1 MTSRHVAVRRSLTI
15 LSVYLLAACG
25 KDGPT
30 APPVVTLTISRDT
43 ASLVPAAT
51 VQLSAT
57 PKDANG
63 NALTRAVSW
72 SSSDQSRATV
82 SSGGLVTGVAPG
94 SVTIT
99 ATADGRLASTQ
110 VTVKEGALVG
120 AAGGTVTALN
130 GVVTLT
136 VPAGA
141 LQTNT
146 MVTVETATSTP
157 ASPRLVSGTAVELGP
172 PGQAFGV
179 PVQLKLRYTPSLLPT
194 GASEQLLQINR
205 VSGGTWETVS
215 GSAVDVTAKTV
226 TASLSGFSVYS
237 ILSSP
242 IAIVSLS
249 ATSATLGQGSTLQ
262 LTATAR
268 DASNAVVPDAPFEW
282 SSANPAIAS
291 VSATGLVTAVAVGGP
306 VAITAKS
313 NGRTAS
319 ANITV
324 SPRPSI
330 VLDASTLIFAAAL
343 GGATPVSQ
351 SVQVTSAT
359 VGAISGL
366 SADVT
371 YEAGQPSGWLAA
383 TLGQTSTPTALT
395 LQPTTGSL
403 AAGTYQATV
412 TVSSTV
418 EGIASKAIAVTFSVG
433 GSQPVMALS
442 ATTASFAATTGA
454 ANPTPATI
462 SITNNGTGTLSGLTA
477 DVTYAGGDAT
487 GWLGATFNTTTAPA
501 TLTIA
506 PNIAGVAAGTHTATV
521 TIASSAAGVPP
532 RAVNVG
538 LVLTNPSI
546 AVNAGDNQAAMAGS
560 PVSVVPTVIVRDG
573 AGAPMPNFTV
583 TFAVASGDGS
593 IGSPVVTTDA
603 SGIASVGSWMLGPV
617 ANPNSLTA
625 TVSGSGFTSG
635 NNSVSFGATG
645 CTGGGGTGYAIT
657 LCFATTMTST
667 QRAAFVDAAA
677 RWGTLITGDVP
688 DLTVTVPAGVC
699 GANSPA
705 LGMSIDDVLIFARI
719 EAIDGVNGILGSAGP
734 CLIRT
739 SGSLPI
745 VGTMRFDVAD
755 VPSLE
760 NSGQLRDVILH
771 EMGHVLG
778 IGVIWNRL
786 GLLQNPSTVG
796 QSPPL
801 DTYFSGASAIQG
813 FNSIGGDTYTG
824 GQKVPVEN
832 QGGSGT
838 INAHWRESVLANELM
853 TGFLNRGTNPLS
865 AVTVRSLQ
873 DLGYLVDPS
882 GADPFH
888 LTLSLEALGAPS
900 APPRPYGDDIIRGP
914 LFGIDASGR
923 MSRIR
928 P

>member
-1 MTSRHVAVRRSLTI
+1 MTSRHVAVRRSLI
-15 LSVYLLAACG
+15 VLSVYLLAAC

-30 APPVVTLTISRDT
+30 APPVATLTTSRDT
-43 ASLVPAAT
+43 ATLVPGAG
-51 VQLSAT
+51 LELIAT

-82 SSGGLVTGVAPG
+82 SSTGFVFGVAAG
-94 SVTIT
+94 SATIT
-99 ATADGRLASTQ
+99 ATSEGRTASTQ
-110 VTVKEGALVG
+110 ITVKEGAILG
-120 AAGGTVTALN
+120 AAGGTVNALN
-130 GVVTLT
+130 GAVTLII
-136 VPAGA
+136 PAGA
-141 LQTNT
+141 LKSNT
-146 MVTVETATSTP
+146 MVTVEQAIATP
-157 ASPRLVSGTAVELGP
+157 ASSRLVSGTAVELRP
-172 PGQAFGV
+172 TGQVFDV
-179 PVQLKLRYTPSLLPT
+179 PVQLRLRYIASLVPN
-194 GASEQLLQINR
+194 GASEQLLQMNR
-205 VSGGTWETVS
+205 VSSGTWEAVS
-215 GSAVDVTAKTV
+215 GSSVDVSSKTV
-226 TASLSGFSVYS
+226 SASVSGFSVYS
-237 ILSSP
+237 ILTSP
-242 IAIVSLS
+242 IAGVTLS

-268 DASNAVVPDAPFEW
+268 DASNTVVPDAPFEW
-282 SSANPAIAS
+282 SSANSAIAS

-330 VLDASTLIFAAAL
+330 VLDAASLIFAAPL
-343 GGATPVSQ
+343 GGANPVSQ

-359 VGAISGL
+359 AGAISGL

-371 YEAGQPSGWLAA
+371 YEAGQPTGWLAA
-383 TLGQTSTPTALT
+383 TLAQTSTPATLT
-395 LQPTTGSL
+395 VQPTTGSL
-403 AAGTYQATV
+403 AAGTYNATV
-412 TVSSTV
+412 TVRSTV
-418 EGIASKAIAVTFSVG
+418 EGIAPKSLAVTFTVG

-477 DVTYAGGDAT
+477 EVAYPTGDAT

-501 TLTIA
+501 TLTLS
-506 PNIAGVAAGTHTATV
+506 PNIAGVAAGTHAATV
-521 TIASSAAGVPP
+521 TIASTASGVPP
-532 RAVNVG
+532 RAVSVT

-546 AVNAGDNQAAMAGS
+546 AVSAGDNQAAMAGS
-560 PVSVVPTVIVRDG
+560 PVSIAPTVIVRDG
-573 AGAPMPNFTV
+573 LGAPIPNLTV
-583 TFAVASGDGS
+583 TFAVASGNGS
-593 IGSPVVTTDA
+593 IGNPVVTTDA
-603 SGIASVGSWMLGPV
+603 SGMASVGSWTLGPV
-617 ANPNSLTA
+617 ANPNRLTA
-625 TVSGSGFTSG
+625 TVSGAGFTSA
-635 NNSVSFGATG
+635 NNAVAFGASG

-657 LCFATTMTST
+657 LCFVTTMTST

-688 DLTVTVPAGVC
+688 NLNVTIPAGTC
-699 GANSPA
+699 GTNSPS

-719 EAIDGVNGILGSAGP
+719 EPIDGVNGILGSAGP
-734 CLIRT
+734 CLIRNT
-739 SGSLPI
+739 GGFPL
-745 VGTMRFDVAD
+745 VGTMRFDIDDVA
-755 VPSLE
+755 SLE
-760 NSGQLRDVILH
+760 ASAQLRDVILH

-778 IGVIWNRL
+778 IGVLWNRL
-786 GLLQNPSTVG
+786 GLLQNPSTAT
-796 QSPPL
+796 QQN
-801 DTYFSGASAIQG
+801 DTYFNGTSAVQG

-824 GQKVPVEN
+824 GSKVPVEN
-832 QGGSGT
+832 HGGGGT

-853 TGFLNRGTNPLS
+853 TGFLNSGTNPLS
-865 AVTVRSLQ
+865 VVTVRSLQ
-873 DLGYLVDPS
+873 DLGYLVDPN

-888 LTLSLEALGAPS
+888 LTLSLQALSAPS
-900 APPRPYGDDIIRGP
+900 APPRPYGDDIMRGP